1 MMDRA
6 ALVQIGI
13 CLCVIACQ
21 ETGALGAAIAAGC
34 GAGVVSSYEAGVAR
48 MTRAKQSFK
57 PDPSLRNHY
66 DRRYQLFIE
75 LGADLRKFW
84 SKLRDA

>member
-1 MMDRA
+1 
-6 ALVQIGI
+6 
-13 CLCVIACQ
+13 
-21 ETGALGAAIAAGC
+21 
-34 GAGVVSSYEAGVAR
+34 
-48 MTRAKQSFK
+48 MTRAKQSFM